1 MGIIDSILGRPATQ
15 SAKSAPAAPVQ
26 EQENQIQQQQ
36 AETNPLDAYKNL
48 QDNGD
53 NADESA
59 PSFSIDDEALSGVAG
74 KLNFI
79 KDINPELV
87 QKATS
92 GDANA
97 LVALINA
104 TAQQSYR
111 AALKHVTTLTDTHL
125 AQRETFNQKA
135 IKSGVR
141 ENLIQQEI
149 STIPNASHPVV
160 QQEIARI
167 ARDFAKR
174 SPEATPA
181 QIKEQ
186 AIRYFNEVHN
196 AMSGQSE
203 SAPKKASEVT
213 DWESFLTS

>member
-15 SAKSAPAAPVQ
+15 SAKPAPAAPVQ

-53 NADESA
+53 KADESA

-92 GDANA
+92 GDAGA

>member
-15 SAKSAPAAPVQ
+15 SAKPAPAAPVQ

-97 LVALINA
+97 LVALIYA

>member
-15 SAKSAPAAPVQ
+15 SAKPAPAAPVQ

-92 GDANA
+92 GDAGA

-213 DWESFLTS
+213 DWESFLTA

>member
-15 SAKSAPAAPVQ
+15 SAKPAPAAPVQ

>member
-15 SAKSAPAAPVQ
+15 SAKPAPAAPVQ

-59 PSFSIDDEALSGVAG
+59 PSFSIDDEALSGVAV